1 MREIGQ
7 ALLDL
12 ESSSDLKHKALFFQ
26 AAKEVEIK
34 QGKKAVI
41 LFVPYRNL
49 KNYHERSENFLR
61 IIRELEKKF
70 SKQFVVIAQRRII
83 RKTPSDNKKK
93 MQKRP
98 DSRTV
103 KKVHEAILD
112 DLVFPAEIIGK
123 RTRVRLDGSKLLK
136 VHLDNKEKN

>member
-1 MREIGQ
+1 
-7 ALLDL
+7 
-12 ESSSDLKHKALFFQ
+12 
-26 AAKEVEIK
+26 
-34 QGKKAVI
+34 
-41 LFVPYRNL
+41 
-49 KNYHERSENFLR
+49 
-61 IIRELEKKF
+61 
-70 SKQFVVIAQRRII
+70 
-83 RKTPSDNKKK
+83 

-136 VHLDNKEKN
+136 VHLDNKEKTNLVHDLKLETFTHIYKKLTGREVVFEFPQK